1 MKKGFVASSSCS
13 GRPRWTQ
20 RLREIEASRNW
31 VEGAH
36 GVQGRSILLGPG
48 AETSGLLVMVD
59 KSLYHSEPRFTHLYN
74 RCDNE
79 PLTAARCGRG
89 CEARGGRPG
98 TREEL
103 EGQRCPASSPGSSVQ
118 MAGEWDAG
126 GIPGAALAPG
136 RSKQVAPGARA
147 SLPWT
152 PSRFR
157 YLGHHLRPPGAPQT
171 LAHRGQDKA
180 LL

>member
-1 MKKGFVASSSCS
+1 MKKDFVASSSCS

-89 CEARGGRPG
+89 CEACGGRPG

-118 MAGEWDAG
+118 MAGEWD
-126 GIPGAALAPG
+126 
-136 RSKQVAPGARA
+136 
-147 SLPWT
+147 
-152 PSRFR
+152 
-157 YLGHHLRPPGAPQT
+157 
-171 LAHRGQDKA
+171 
-180 LL
+180 LLVEFPVPL